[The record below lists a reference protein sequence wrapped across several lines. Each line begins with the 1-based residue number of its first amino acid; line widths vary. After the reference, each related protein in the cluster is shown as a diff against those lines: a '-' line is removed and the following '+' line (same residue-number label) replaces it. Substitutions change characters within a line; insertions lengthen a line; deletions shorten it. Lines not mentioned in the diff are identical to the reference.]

1 MKKILLVV
9 IIELLAL
16 PVLFAQIHLSFTG
29 KDVLNQYVRLH
40 HVDIH
45 NVTQDWTQT
54 IYYPDTTLELTYVG
68 IEDHNTPTPEQKG
81 LFLSQNIP
89 NPFDG
94 TTRFSIHLPYN
105 DDVNISIYDING
117 RLVLRDSR
125 SLTAGNHI
133 FQVTLGAAQSY
144 VLTAQGT
151 KEKVSIKMVNLSSRG
166 NNHLE
171 YAGSSIDVELK
182 VASGKGVSEYPFNEG
197 DLLQFTGYIW
207 LDTSYLKSDMIEQD
221 VNEDALFEF
230 VFPSWI
236 AVEHPYSY
244 VNDSI
249 LYIPHTGDCNNGCFI
264 YRSFNVQGFEPTDTI
279 QNEDDIAYV
288 RLKME
293 HSYISDLWISLV
305 CPNEQYATILRMG
318 KNGNNCMWNIPSSE
332 IGWQGMSSTITYFGC
347 YHNSNNNNFCDSIY
361 NPMGGCWNYCWSND
375 TTQGYQYACGNS
387 HVYELCNH
395 ITVNNPHGNSN
406 DKYVDSSDV
415 ANMANIY
422 KPDDS
427 FSKLI
432 GCPLNG
438 IWKIRIL
445 DANSGDNGYIE
456 EAELVL
462 GNRIDTSYYVLT
474 VPEVSTDS
482 RVFIT
487 SDSAICYGQV
497 IHDGY
502 SAVTE
507 RGICW
512 DVNPNPDVNGPHA
525 VEGAGTGTFSVTASP
540 LTPGQTYYYRSYAIN
555 AIGIAYGEERSF
567 TALDTA
573 CNSTLTL
580 TDYDGNVYHMVRL
593 GTQCWM
599 KENLRT
605 THYPNGEEIPV
616 FVDND
621 MTGTPYRYA
630 NGDVNIY
637 GYNYNWHAA
646 VYNVPATETSII
658 QGVCPNGWHLP
669 SLAEWNT
676 LRNYVESQS
685 NYHCGDNT
693 SYIAKALASASTDWR
708 SSSTA
713 CAPGNEVWTNDMT
726 GFSARPA
733 GGPSS
738 TYPVGYCTLFWTS
751 NNSTSNEVPCFP
763 IFYMWPDISTTG
775 VFNSMFKAHALSV
788 RCVRNLGFAPPAV
801 PSVVTTNVNFIT
813 DISAMGHGHITF
825 IGDTL
830 IARGICW
837 STTSQPTIMDSH
849 TCDSINIGLGDFDS
863 EITGLTPN
871 TTYFV
876 RAYATNSNGTAYSN
890 EKSFITG
897 TGNDGQPCTVAATVT
912 DVDGNM
918 YNTVQIGNQCWMK
931 ENLRTTHYAGSTEI
945 PLGSSATHHDYAAQR
960 YYPNNN
966 AELVGT
972 YGYLYNWAAVMN
984 GASSSTA
991 NPSGVQGICPN
1002 GWHVPSDAEWTELTD
1017 YVSSDRKMRSYNS
1030 DDAIAKALAAQTDW
1044 EPGSDKGDV
1053 GYDLSK
1059 NNATGFSALPAGI
1072 AGYPFVTFGNSGYY
1086 WTATYAGYDRAY
1098 CRSFHSGNEDVN
1110 KDSWLT
1116 ENGLSVRCVKD

>member
-1 MKKILLVV
+1 MKKFLVL
-9 IIELLAL
+9 IFIELLAL
-16 PVLFAQIHLSFTG
+16 PALFAQIHLSFTG
-29 KDVLNQYVRLH
+29 KDVLDQHVTLH

-68 IEDHNTPTPEQKG
+68 IEDHNPSTPESTG
-81 LFLSQNIP
+81 LTLSQNIP

-94 TTRFSIHLPYN
+94 STRFSIHLPYN
-105 DDVNISIYDING
+105 DDVNINIYDING

-125 SLTAGNHI
+125 SLTAGNHV
-133 FQVTLGAAQSY
+133 FRLTLGTAQSY
-144 VLTAQGT
+144 VLSVRGS
-151 KEKVSIKMVNLSSRG
+151 KERASIKMVNLSSKG
-166 NNHLE
+166 NNRIE
-171 YAGSSIDVELK
+171 YESSTIDVELK
-182 VASGKGVSEYPFNEG
+182 VESGKGVMEYPFNEG
-197 DLLQFTGYIW
+197 DLMRFIGYVW
-207 LDTSYLKSDMIEQD
+207 LDTSFLASDTIEQY
-221 VNEDALFEF
+221 VTENEIIELIFR
-230 VFPSWI
+230 SWI
-236 AVEHPYSY
+236 AVAHPYSY

-249 LYIPHTGDCNNGCFI
+249 LYIPHTGDCHGGCFV
-264 YRSFNVQGFEPTDTI
+264 YRTFNIQGFEPTDTI

-305 CPNEQYATILRMG
+305 CPNDQYATILRKG
-318 KNGNNCMWNIPSSE
+318 NSGNNCGGEIPQTE
-332 IGWQGMSSTITYFGC
+332 IGWQGTSTSQAYFGC
-347 YHNSNNNNFCDSIY
+347 YHSNNNNSTCDSIY
-361 NPMGGCWNYCWSND
+361 NPMGECWNYCWAND
-375 TTQGYQYACGNS
+375 TTLGYQYACGNS

-406 DKYVDSSDV
+406 DKYIDSSDV
-415 ANMANIY
+415 ANMTNIY

-438 IWKIRIL
+438 IWKIRIM
-445 DANSGDNGYIE
+445 DGNSGDNGYVE

-462 GNRIDTSYYVLT
+462 FGNRMDTSYYMLT

-487 SDSAICYGQV
+487 SDSAICYGKV

-507 RGICW
+507 RGVCW

-525 VEGAGTGTFSVTASP
+525 VEGAGTGTFSVTANS
-540 LTPGQTYYYRSYAIN
+540 LTPGQTYYYRCYAIN
-555 AIGIAYGEERSF
+555 ALGIGYGEERSF

-573 CNSTLTL
+573 CNSTLT
-580 TDYDGNVYHMVRL
+580 DYDGNVYHMVRI

-630 NGDVNIY
+630 NGDVNVY
-637 GYNYNWHAA
+637 GYNYNWFAA
-646 VYNVPATETSII
+646 VYNVPSTETTVL

-685 NYHCGDNT
+685 NYHCGDDVT
-693 SYIAKALASASTDWR
+693 YIAKALASATTDWR

-713 CAPGNEVWTNDMT
+713 CAPGNEVSTNDLT
-726 GFSARPA
+726 GFSALPA
-733 GGPSS
+733 GISS
-738 TYPVGYCTLFWTS
+738 GTYDTGYGAFFWTS
-751 NNSTSNEVPCFP
+751 NYSTGNSIPCFP
-763 IFYMWPDISTTG
+763 ILHMWPYISTTG
-775 VFNSMFKAHALSV
+775 VLNSMLKAYPLSV
-788 RCVRNLGFAPPAV
+788 RCVRNMGFAPPAV
-801 PSVVTTNVNFIT
+801 PSVVTTNVNYIT
-813 DISAMGHGHITF
+813 DTSAMGHGHITF
-825 IGDTL
+825 IGDSL
-830 IARGICW
+830 IVRGICW

-863 EITGLTPN
+863 EITGLTSN

-876 RAYATNSNGTAYSN
+876 RAYATNNNGTAYSN
-890 EKSFITG
+890 EKSFRTG
-897 TGNDGQPCTVAATVT
+897 TGNDGQPCTAAATVT
-912 DVDGNM
+912 DVDGNI

-931 ENLRTTHYAGSTEI
+931 ENLRTTHYASSIEI
-945 PLGSSATHHDYAAQR
+945 PLGSSATHYDYSAQR

-966 AELVGT
+966 AESVGT

-984 GASSSTA
+984 GTSSSTA

-1002 GWHVPSDAEWTELTD
+1002 GWHLPSDSEWTQLTD
-1017 YVSSDRKMRSYNS
+1017 YVSIHSAYLCNNDMSN
-1030 DDAIAKALAAQTDW
+1030 IGKALAATTGW
-1044 EPGSDKGDV
+1044 NSYATTCAIG
-1053 GYDLSK
+1053 
-1059 NNATGFSALPAGI
+1059 NNSNTNNSTGFSALPAGLSLSI
-1072 AGYPFVTFGNSGYY
+1072 NFGNVADFWSATEETDNLHACIRILRYNEGNVMKSTYY
-1086 WTATYAGYDRAY
+1086 KNYG
-1098 CRSFHSGNEDVN
+1098 F
-1110 KDSWLT
+1110 
-1116 ENGLSVRCVKD
+1116 SVRCVRD

>member
-1 MKKILLVV
+1 VKKILLVV

-29 KDVLNQYVRLH
+29 KNVLNQYVRLH

-318 KNGNNCMWNIPSSE
+318 KNGDNCMWNIPSSE

-347 YHNSNNNNFCDSIY
+347 YHNSNNNNFCDSIH

-525 VEGAGTGTFSVTASP
+525 MEGAGTGTFSVTATS
-540 LTPGQTYYYRSYAIN
+540 LTPGQTYYYRCYAIN
-555 AIGIAYGEERSF
+555 AIGIAYGEEKSF
-567 TALDTA
+567 TTLDTA
-573 CNSTLTL
+573 CNSTL

-733 GGPSS
+733 GVQSS
-738 TYPVGYCTLFWTS
+738 TYPIGYCTLFWTS
-751 NNSTSNEVPCFP
+751 NNSTSDKVSCFP
-763 IFYMWPDISTTG
+763 ILHMWPDISTTG
-775 VFNSMFKAHALSV
+775 VFNSMFKAYALSV

-813 DISAMGHGHITF
+813 DTSAVGHGHISF

-863 EITGLTPN
+863 EIIGLTSN
-871 TTYFV
+871 TTYYV

-890 EKSFITG
+890 EKSFRTG
-897 TGNDGQPCTVAATVT
+897 TGNDGQPCAVEATVT
-912 DVDGNM
+912 DVDGNI

-931 ENLRTTHYAGSTEI
+931 ENLRTTHYASSTEI
-945 PLGSSATHHDYAAQR
+945 PLGSSATHYDYSAQR

-966 AELVGT
+966 AESVGT

-984 GASSSTA
+984 GTSSSTA

-1002 GWHVPSDAEWTELTD
+1002 GWHVPSDAEWTQLTD
-1017 YVSSDRKMRSYNS
+1017 YVSIHSAYLCNNDMSN
-1030 DDAIAKALAAQTDW
+1030 IGKALAATTGW
-1044 EPGSDKGDV
+1044 NSYTSTCAIG
-1053 GYDLSK
+1053 
-1059 NNATGFSALPAGI
+1059 NNPSTNNSTGFSALPAGLSI
-1072 AGYPFVTFGNSGYY
+1072 STNFGNVADFWSATEETDNLHACIRILRYNQGNVTKYTYY
-1086 WTATYAGYDRAY
+1086 KNTA
-1098 CRSFHSGNEDVN
+1098 F
-1110 KDSWLT
+1110 
-1116 ENGLSVRCVKD
+1116 SVRCVRD

>member
-1 MKKILLVV
+1 MKKILLVI

-29 KDVLNQYVRLH
+29 MDVLNQYVRLH

-318 KNGNNCMWNIPSSE
+318 KNGDNCMWNIPSSE

-347 YHNSNNNNFCDSIY
+347 YHNSNNNNFCDSIH

-525 VEGAGTGTFSVTASP
+525 MEGAGTGTFSVTATS
-540 LTPGQTYYYRSYAIN
+540 LTPGQTFYYRCYAIN
-555 AIGIAYGEERSF
+555 AIGIAYGEEKSF
-567 TALDTA
+567 TTLDTA
-573 CNSTLTL
+573 CNSTL

-621 MTGTPYRYA
+621 MSGTPYRYA

-646 VYNVPATETSII
+646 AYNVPATETTTI

-669 SLAEWNT
+669 SLAEWTT

-693 SYIAKALASASTDWR
+693 SYIAKALASATTDWR

-713 CAPGNEVWTNDMT
+713 CAPGNEVSTNDMT
-726 GFSARPA
+726 GFSALPA
-733 GGPSS
+733 GVSSS
-738 TYPVGYCTLFWTS
+738 TYPIGYCTLFWTS
-751 NNSTSNEVPCFP
+751 NNSTSDKVSCFP
-763 IFYMWPDISTTG
+763 ILHMWPDISTTG
-775 VFNSMFKAHALSV
+775 VFNSMFKAYALSV

-813 DISAMGHGHITF
+813 DTSAVGHGHISF

-837 STTSQPTIMDSH
+837 STTPQPTIMDSH

-876 RAYATNSNGTAYSN
+876 RAYATNNNGTAYSN
-890 EKSFITG
+890 ETSFYTG

-912 DVDGNM
+912 DVDGNI

-931 ENLRTTHYAGSTEI
+931 ENLRTTHYASSTEI

-1002 GWHVPSDAEWTELTD
+1002 GWHVPSDAEWTQLTD
-1017 YVSSDRKMRSYNS
+1017 YVSIHSAYLCNNDISN
-1030 DDAIAKALAAQTDW
+1030 IGKALAATTGW
-1044 EPGSDKGDV
+1044 NSYTSTCTIG
-1053 GYDLSK
+1053 
-1059 NNATGFSALPAGI
+1059 NNPSTNNSTGFSALPAGLSLSI
-1072 AGYPFVTFGNSGYY
+1072 NFGNVADFWSATEETDYLHACIRILRYHEGNVMKYTYY
-1086 WTATYAGYDRAY
+1086 KHYG
-1098 CRSFHSGNEDVN
+1098 F
-1110 KDSWLT
+1110 
-1116 ENGLSVRCVKD
+1116 SVRCLRD

>member
-29 KDVLNQYVRLH
+29 MDVLNQYVRLH

-81 LFLSQNIP
+81 LYLSQNIP

-117 RLVLRDSR
+117 RLVLRESR
-125 SLTAGNHI
+125 NLTAGSHV
-133 FQVTLGAAQSY
+133 FRLSLGAAQSY
-144 VLTAQGT
+144 VLSVLGS
-151 KEKVSIKMVNLSSRG
+151 KESASIKMVNLSSKG
-166 NNHLE
+166 NNIIE
-171 YAGSSIDVELK
+171 YESSTIDVELK
-182 VASGKGVSEYPFNEG
+182 VKSGKGVMEYPYNEG
-197 DLLQFTGYIW
+197 DLMQFTGYVR
-207 LDTSYLKSDMIEQD
+207 LDTFLASNTIEQT
-221 VNEDALFEF
+221 VSENENIELI
-230 VFPSWI
+230 FPAWMTL
-236 AVEHPYSY
+236 EHLYNY
-244 VNDSI
+244 VNDST
-249 LYIPHTGDCNNGCFI
+249 LYIPVYGNCIGGCYL
-264 YRSFNVQGFEPTDTI
+264 YRTFDVHEFDSTDTI
-279 QNEDDIAYV
+279 QSEEDIAFV

-293 HSYISDLWISLV
+293 HSFISDLWISLV
-305 CPNEQYATILRMG
+305 CPNGQYATILRKG
-318 KNGNNCMWNIPSSE
+318 NNGNNCQSSIPNTE
-332 IGWQGMSSTITYFGC
+332 IGWQGVSSSQAYFGC
-347 YHNSNNNNFCDSIY
+347 YNSSNSNYYLCDTANNPI
-361 NPMGGCWNYCWSND
+361 GECWNYCWSND

-395 ITVNNPHGNSN
+395 ITVENPHGNTN

-415 ANMANIY
+415 VNMTNIY

-438 IWKIRIL
+438 TWKIQII
-445 DANSGDNGYIE
+445 DGNSGDNGYLE
-456 EAELVL
+456 EAEFVF
-462 GNRIDTSYYVLT
+462 GNRIDTIYHVLT
-474 VPEVSTDS
+474 IPEVSTDS

-487 SDSAICYGQV
+487 SDSAVCYGKV

-502 SAVTE
+502 STVTE
-507 RGICW
+507 RGVCW

-525 VEGAGTGTFSVTASP
+525 VEGDGTGTFSVTASP
-540 LTPGQTYYYRSYAIN
+540 LTPGQTYYYRCYAIN
-555 AIGIAYGEERSF
+555 AIGIAYGEEKSF
-567 TALDTA
+567 TTLDTA
-573 CNSTLTL
+573 CNSTL

-621 MTGTPYRYA
+621 MSGTPYRYA

-646 VYNVPATETSII
+646 AYNVPATETTTI

-669 SLAEWNT
+669 SLAEWTT

-693 SYIAKALASASTDWR
+693 SYIAKALASATTDWR

-713 CAPGNEVWTNDMT
+713 CAPGNEVSTNDMT
-726 GFSARPA
+726 GFSALPA
-733 GGPSS
+733 GVSSS
-738 TYPVGYCTLFWTS
+738 TYPIGYCTLFWTS
-751 NNSTSNEVPCFP
+751 NNSTSDKVSCFP
-763 IFYMWPDISTTG
+763 ILHMWPDISTTG
-775 VFNSMFKAHALSV
+775 VFNSMFKAYALSV

-813 DISAMGHGHITF
+813 DTSAVGHGHISF

-837 STTSQPTIMDSH
+837 STTPQPTIMDSH

-876 RAYATNSNGTAYSN
+876 RAYATNNNGTAYSN
-890 EKSFITG
+890 ETSFHTG

-1002 GWHVPSDAEWTELTD
+1002 GWHVPSDAEWTQLTD
-1017 YVSSDRKMRSYNS
+1017 YVSIHSAYLCNNDISN
-1030 DDAIAKALAAQTDW
+1030 IGKALAATTGW
-1044 EPGSDKGDV
+1044 NSYTSTCTIG
-1053 GYDLSK
+1053 
-1059 NNATGFSALPAGI
+1059 NNPSTNNSTGFSALPAGLSLSI
-1072 AGYPFVTFGNSGYY
+1072 NLGNVADFWS
-1086 WTATYAGYDRAY
+1086 ATEETDNLHASIRILRYGE
-1098 CRSFHSGNEDVN
+1098 GNVVKSTYFKN
-1110 KDSWLT
+1110 H
-1116 ENGLSVRCVKD
+1116 GMSVRCVRD

>member
-94 TTRFSIHLPYN
+94 STRFSIHLPYN
-105 DDVNISIYDING
+105 DDVNINIYDING

-125 SLTAGNHI
+125 SLTAGNHV
-133 FQVTLGAAQSY
+133 FRLTLGTAQSY
-144 VLTAQGT
+144 VLSVRGS
-151 KEKVSIKMVNLSSRG
+151 KERASIKMVNLSSKG
-166 NNHLE
+166 NNRIE
-171 YAGSSIDVELK
+171 YESSTIDVELK
-182 VASGKGVSEYPFNEG
+182 VESGKGVMEYPFNEG
-197 DLLQFTGYIW
+197 DLMRFIGYVW
-207 LDTSYLKSDMIEQD
+207 LDTSFLASDTIEQY
-221 VNEDALFEF
+221 VTENEIIELIFR
-230 VFPSWI
+230 SWI
-236 AVEHPYSY
+236 AVAHPYSY

-249 LYIPHTGDCNNGCFI
+249 LYIPHVDYCDGECFL
-264 YRSFNVQGFEPTDTI
+264 YRTFNIQEFEPTDTI
-279 QNEDDIAYV
+279 QNENDIEYL

-305 CPNEQYATILRMG
+305 CPNGQYATILR
-318 KNGNNCMWNIPSSE
+318 KGNNANNCQSNIPSTE
-332 IGWQGMSSTITYFGC
+332 IGWQGVSASQAYFGC
-347 YHNSNNNNFCDSIY
+347 YNSNNSNSACNPEY

-387 HVYELCNH
+387 NVYELCNH

-525 VEGAGTGTFSVTASP
+525 MEGAGTGTFSVTATS
-540 LTPGQTYYYRSYAIN
+540 LTPGQTYYYRCYAIN
-555 AIGIAYGEERSF
+555 AIGIAYGEEKSF
-567 TALDTA
+567 TTLDTA
-573 CNSTLTL
+573 CNSTL

-605 THYPNGEEIPV
+605 THFPNGEEIPV
-616 FVDND
+616 YTDN
-621 MTGTPYRYA
+621 MSAYPEKYRYA
-630 NGDVNIY
+630 YGDIQVY
-637 GYNYNWHAA
+637 GYHYNWHAA
-646 VYNVPATETSII
+646 AYNVPATETSVV
-658 QGVCPNGWHLP
+658 QGICPNGWHLP

-676 LRNYVESQS
+676 LRNYVESLS
-685 NYHCGDNT
+685 TYHCGDSTN
-693 SYIAKALASASTDWR
+693 YIAKALASATTDWR

-713 CAPGNEVWTNDMT
+713 CAPGNEVSTNDLT
-726 GFSARPA
+726 GFSALPA
-733 GGPSS
+733 GVHSGN
-738 TYPVGYCTLFWTS
+738 YPIGYCTLFWTS
-751 NNSTSNEVPCFP
+751 NNSISEKVSCFP
-763 IFYMWPDISTTG
+763 ILHMWPDVSTTG
-775 VFNSMFKAHALSV
+775 VFNSMFKAYALSV

-813 DISAMGHGHITF
+813 DTSAVGHGHISF

-837 STTSQPTIMDSH
+837 STTPQPTIMDPH
-849 TCDSINIGLGDFDS
+849 TCDNINIGLGDFDS

-876 RAYATNSNGTAYSN
+876 RAYATNNNGTAYSN
-890 EKSFITG
+890 ETSFHTG

-912 DVDGNM
+912 DVDGNI

-931 ENLRTTHYAGSTEI
+931 ENLRTTHYASSTEI

-1002 GWHVPSDAEWTELTD
+1002 GWHVPSDAEWTQLTD
-1017 YVSSDRKMRSYNS
+1017 YVSIHSAYLCNNDMSN
-1030 DDAIAKALAAQTDW
+1030 IGKALAATTGW
-1044 EPGSDKGDV
+1044 NSYTSTCTIG
-1053 GYDLSK
+1053 
-1059 NNATGFSALPAGI
+1059 NNPSTNNSTGFSALPAGLSLSI
-1072 AGYPFVTFGNSGYY
+1072 NFGNVADFWSATEETDYLHACIRILRYHEGNVMKYTYY
-1086 WTATYAGYDRAY
+1086 KHYG
-1098 CRSFHSGNEDVN
+1098 F
-1110 KDSWLT
+1110 
-1116 ENGLSVRCVKD
+1116 SVRCLRD

>member
-1 MKKILLVV
+1 VKKILLVV

-68 IEDHNTPTPEQKG
+68 IEDHNPSTPESTG
-81 LFLSQNIP
+81 LTLSQNIP

-94 TTRFSIHLPYN
+94 STRFSIHLPYN
-105 DDVNISIYDING
+105 DDVNINIYDING

-125 SLTAGNHI
+125 SLTAGNHV
-133 FQVTLGAAQSY
+133 FRLTLGTAQSY
-144 VLTAQGT
+144 VLSVRGS
-151 KEKVSIKMVNLSSRG
+151 KERASIKMVNLSSKG
-166 NNHLE
+166 NNRIE
-171 YAGSSIDVELK
+171 YESSTIDVELK
-182 VASGKGVSEYPFNEG
+182 VESGKGVMEYPFNEG
-197 DLLQFTGYIW
+197 DLMRFIGYVW
-207 LDTSYLKSDMIEQD
+207 LDTSFLASDTIEQY
-221 VNEDALFEF
+221 VTENEIIELIFR
-230 VFPSWI
+230 SWI
-236 AVEHPYSY
+236 AVAHPYSY

-249 LYIPHTGDCNNGCFI
+249 LYIPHTGDCHGGCFV
-264 YRSFNVQGFEPTDTI
+264 YRTFNIQGFEPTDTI

-305 CPNEQYATILRMG
+305 CPNDQYATILRKG
-318 KNGNNCMWNIPSSE
+318 NSGNNCGGEIPQTE
-332 IGWQGMSSTITYFGC
+332 IGWQGTSTSQAYFGC
-347 YHNSNNNNFCDSIY
+347 YHSNNNNSTCDSIY
-361 NPMGGCWNYCWSND
+361 NPMGECWNYCWAND
-375 TTQGYQYACGNS
+375 TTLGYQYACGNS

-406 DKYVDSSDV
+406 DKYIDSSDV
-415 ANMANIY
+415 ANMTNIY

-438 IWKIRIL
+438 IWKIRIM
-445 DANSGDNGYIE
+445 DGNSGDNGYVE

-462 GNRIDTSYYVLT
+462 FGNRMDTSYYMLT

-487 SDSAICYGQV
+487 SDSAICYGKV

-507 RGICW
+507 RGVCW

-525 VEGAGTGTFSVTASP
+525 VEGAGTGTFSVTANS
-540 LTPGQTYYYRSYAIN
+540 LTPGQTYYYRCYAIN
-555 AIGIAYGEERSF
+555 ALGIGYGEERSF

-573 CNSTLTL
+573 CNSTLT
-580 TDYDGNVYHMVRL
+580 DYDGNVYHMVRI

-630 NGDVNIY
+630 NGDVNVY
-637 GYNYNWHAA
+637 GYNYNWFAA
-646 VYNVPATETSII
+646 VYNVPSTETTVL

-685 NYHCGDNT
+685 NYHCGDDVT
-693 SYIAKALASASTDWR
+693 YIAKALASATTDWR

-713 CAPGNEVWTNDMT
+713 CAPGNEVSTNDLT
-726 GFSARPA
+726 GFSALPA
-733 GGPSS
+733 GISS
-738 TYPVGYCTLFWTS
+738 GTYDTGYGAFFWTS
-751 NNSTSNEVPCFP
+751 NYSTGNSIPCFP
-763 IFYMWPDISTTG
+763 ILHMWPYISTTG
-775 VFNSMFKAHALSV
+775 VLNSMLKAYPLSV
-788 RCVRNLGFAPPAV
+788 RCVRNMGFAPPAV
-801 PSVVTTNVNFIT
+801 PSVVTTNVNYIT
-813 DISAMGHGHITF
+813 DTSAMGHGHITF
-825 IGDTL
+825 IGDSL
-830 IARGICW
+830 IVRGICW

-863 EITGLTPN
+863 EITGLTSN

-876 RAYATNSNGTAYSN
+876 RAYATNNNGTAYSN
-890 EKSFITG
+890 EKSFRTG
-897 TGNDGQPCTVAATVT
+897 TGNDGQPCTAAATVT
-912 DVDGNM
+912 DVDGNI

-931 ENLRTTHYAGSTEI
+931 ENLRTTHYASSIEI
-945 PLGSSATHHDYAAQR
+945 PLGSSATHYDYSAQR

-966 AELVGT
+966 AESVGT

-984 GASSSTA
+984 GTSSSTA

-1002 GWHVPSDAEWTELTD
+1002 GWHLPSDSEWTQLTD
-1017 YVSSDRKMRSYNS
+1017 YVSIHSAYLCNNDMSN
-1030 DDAIAKALAAQTDW
+1030 IGKALAATTGW
-1044 EPGSDKGDV
+1044 NSYATTCAIG
-1053 GYDLSK
+1053 
-1059 NNATGFSALPAGI
+1059 NNSNTNNSTGFSALPAGLSLSI
-1072 AGYPFVTFGNSGYY
+1072 NFGNVADFWSATEETDNLHACIRILRYNEGNVMKSTYY
-1086 WTATYAGYDRAY
+1086 KNYG
-1098 CRSFHSGNEDVN
+1098 F
-1110 KDSWLT
+1110 
-1116 ENGLSVRCVKD
+1116 SVRCVRD

>member
-29 KDVLNQYVRLH
+29 KNVLNQYVRLH

-318 KNGNNCMWNIPSSE
+318 KNGDNCMWNIPSSE

-347 YHNSNNNNFCDSIY
+347 YHNSNNNNFCDSIH

-525 VEGAGTGTFSVTASP
+525 MEGAGTGTFSVTATS
-540 LTPGQTYYYRSYAIN
+540 LTPGQTYYYRCYAIN
-555 AIGIAYGEERSF
+555 AIGIAYGEEKNF
-567 TALDTA
+567 TTLDTA
-573 CNSTLTL
+573 CNSTL

-616 FVDND
+616 FVDNE

-669 SLAEWNT
+669 SLAEWTT

-733 GGPSS
+733 GVQSS
-738 TYPVGYCTLFWTS
+738 TYPIGYCTLFWTS
-751 NNSTSNEVPCFP
+751 NNSTSNEVSCFP

-775 VFNSMFKAHALSV
+775 VFNSMFKAYALSV

-801 PSVVTTNVNFIT
+801 PSVDTTNVNFIT
-813 DISAMGHGHITF
+813 DTSAVGHGHISF

-897 TGNDGQPCTVAATVT
+897 TGNDGQPCPVAATVT

-1002 GWHVPSDAEWTELTD
+1002 GWHVPSDAEWTQLTD
-1017 YVSSDRKMRSYNS
+1017 YVSIHSAYLCNNDMSN
-1030 DDAIAKALAAQTDW
+1030 IGKALAATTGW
-1044 EPGSDKGDV
+1044 NSYTSTCTIG
-1053 GYDLSK
+1053 
-1059 NNATGFSALPAGI
+1059 NNPSTNNSTGFSALPAGLSLSI
-1072 AGYPFVTFGNSGYY
+1072 NFGNVADF
-1086 WTATYAGYDRAY
+1086 WTATEETDNYHACIRVLRYDAGTMSKYTY
-1098 CRSFHSGNEDVN
+1098 YKNYGF
-1110 KDSWLT
+1110 
-1116 ENGLSVRCVKD
+1116 SVRCLRD

>member
-1 MKKILLVV
+1 MKKFLFVV
-9 IIELLAL
+9 FIELLAL
-16 PVLFAQIHLSFTG
+16 PALFAQIHLSFTG
-29 KDVLNQYVRLH
+29 KDILGQHVKLH

-45 NVTQDWTQT
+45 NVTQDWIQT

-68 IEDHNTPTPEQKG
+68 IEDHHTSTPESKG
-81 LFLSQNIP
+81 LSLSQNIP

-94 TTRFSIHLPYN
+94 STRFSVHLPYN

-125 SLTAGNHI
+125 SLTAGSHI
-133 FQVTLGAAQSY
+133 FRLTLGAAQSY
-144 VLTAQGT
+144 VLSVHGS
-151 KEKVSIKMVNLSSRG
+151 KESASIKMVNLSSKG
-166 NNHLE
+166 NNQIE
-171 YAGSSIDVELK
+171 YESSTIDVELK
-182 VASGKGVSEYPFNEG
+182 VKSGKGVMEYPFNDG
-197 DLLQFTGYIW
+197 DLLQFTGYVW
-207 LDTSYLKSDMIEQD
+207 LDTSFLASDTIEQY
-221 VNEDALFEF
+221 VTEDAFIELLFR
-230 VFPSWI
+230 SWI
-236 AVEHPYSY
+236 AVAHPYSY

-249 LYIPHTGDCNNGCFI
+249 LYIPHVAYCDGECFL
-264 YRSFNVQGFEPTDTI
+264 YRTFNIQEFEPTDTI
-279 QNEDDIAYV
+279 QNENDIEYL

-305 CPNEQYATILRMG
+305 CPNGQYATILR
-318 KNGNNCMWNIPSSE
+318 KGNNANDCQSDIPNTE
-332 IGWQGMSSTITYFGC
+332 IGWQGVSASQTYFGG
-347 YHNSNNNNFCDSIY
+347 YNSNNSNPACNPEY
-361 NPMGGCWNYCWSND
+361 NPMGECWNYCWSND

-395 ITVNNPHGNSN
+395 IYVDNPHGNSN

-415 ANMANIY
+415 ANMTNIY

-438 IWKIRIL
+438 TWKIQIL
-445 DANSGDNGYIE
+445 DGNSGDNGYVE
-456 EAELVL
+456 EAELVI
-462 GNRIDTSYYVLT
+462 GFKMDTSYFVLT

-487 SDSAICYGQV
+487 SDSALCYGQV

-507 RGICW
+507 RGVCW

-525 VEGAGTGTFSVTASP
+525 VEGAGTGTFSVTASS
-540 LTPGQTYYYRSYAIN
+540 LTPGQTYYYRCYAIN
-555 AIGIAYGEERSF
+555 AIGIGYGEEKSF

-605 THYPNGEEIPV
+605 THFPNGEEIPV
-616 FVDND
+616 YTDN
-621 MTGTPYRYA
+621 MSEYPEKYRYA
-630 NGDVNIY
+630 YGDIQVY
-637 GYNYNWHAA
+637 GYHYNWDAA
-646 VYNVPATETSII
+646 AYNVPETETAVV
-658 QGVCPNGWHLP
+658 QGICPNGWHLP
-669 SLAEWNT
+669 NLAEWNT
-676 LRNYVESQS
+676 LRNYVESQN

-693 SYIAKALASASTDWR
+693 AYIAKALASATSDWR
-708 SSSTA
+708 YSGTP
-713 CAPGNEVWTNDMT
+713 CAPGNETSTNDLT
-726 GFSARPA
+726 GFSALPA
-733 GGPSS
+733 GLHSG
-738 TYPVGYCTLFWTS
+738 TYPIGYCTLFWTS
-751 NNSTSNEVPCFP
+751 NNSTSNKVSCFP
-763 IFYMWPDISTTG
+763 ILYMWPDISTTG
-775 VFNSMFKAHALSV
+775 VFNSMFKSYPLSV

-813 DISAMGHGHITF
+813 DTSAMGHGHITF
-825 IGDTL
+825 IGDSL

-890 EKSFITG
+890 EKSFRTG
-897 TGNDGQPCTVAATVT
+897 TGNDGQPCTAAATVT
-912 DVDGNM
+912 DVDGNT

-931 ENLRTTHYAGSTEI
+931 ENLRTTHYASSIEI
-945 PLGSSATHHDYAAQR
+945 PLGSSATHHDYSAQR
-960 YYPNNN
+960 YYPNDN

-1002 GWHVPSDAEWTELTD
+1002 GWHVPSDSEWTQLTD
-1017 YVSSDRKMRSYNS
+1017 YVSIHSAYLCNNDMSNLG
-1030 DDAIAKALAAQTDW
+1030 KALAAATGW
-1044 EPGSDKGDV
+1044 NSYTTTCAIG
-1053 GYDLSK
+1053 
-1059 NNATGFSALPAGI
+1059 NNPSTNNSTGFSALPAGLSLS
-1072 AGYPFVTFGNSGYY
+1072 TNFGNVADFWSATEETDNLHACIRILRYNQGNVTKYTYY
-1086 WTATYAGYDRAY
+1086 KHYG
-1098 CRSFHSGNEDVN
+1098 F
-1110 KDSWLT
+1110 
-1116 ENGLSVRCVKD
+1116 SVRCVRD

>member
-94 TTRFSIHLPYN
+94 TTRFSIHLPYK
-105 DDVNISIYDING
+105 DDVYISIYDING

-347 YHNSNNNNFCDSIY
+347 YHNSNNNSFCDFIH

-525 VEGAGTGTFSVTASP
+525 MEGAGTGTFSVTASP

-693 SYIAKALASASTDWR
+693 SYIAKALASATTDWR

-713 CAPGNEVWTNDMT
+713 CAPGNEVSTNDMT

-733 GGPSS
+733 GGLSS

-775 VFNSMFKAHALSV
+775 VFNSMFKARALSV

-813 DISAMGHGHITF
+813 DTSAMGHGHISF

-830 IARGICW
+830 LARGICW
-837 STTSQPTIMDSH
+837 STTPQPTIMDPH

-863 EITGLTPN
+863 EITGLTSN
-871 TTYFV
+871 TTYYV

-897 TGNDGQPCTVAATVT
+897 TGNDGQPCPVAATVT
-912 DVDGNM
+912 DVNGNI

-931 ENLRTTHYAGSTEI
+931 ENLRTTHDPAGTEI
-945 PLGSSATHHDYAAQR
+945 PLGSSATHYDYAAQR

-972 YGYLYNWAAVMN
+972 YGYLYNWAALMN

-1002 GWHVPSDAEWTELTD
+1002 GWHVPSDAEWTQLSE
-1017 YVSSDRKMRSYNS
+1017 YVSIHSAYICDNDISY
-1030 DDAIAKALAAQTDW
+1030 IGKALAATTGW
-1044 EPGSDKGDV
+1044 NSYTSTCAIG
-1053 GYDLSK
+1053 
-1059 NNATGFSALPAGI
+1059 NNPSINNSTGFSALPAGLTI
-1072 AGYPFVTFGNSGYY
+1072 STNLGNVADF
-1086 WTATYAGYDRAY
+1086 WTATEETDILHASIRILRYDAGTMSKYTY
-1098 CRSFHSGNEDVN
+1098 YKN
-1110 KDSWLT
+1110 
-1116 ENGLSVRCVKD
+1116 NGFSVRCVRD

>member
-1 MKKILLVV
+1 MKKFLFVV
-9 IIELLAL
+9 FIELLAL
-16 PVLFAQIHLSFTG
+16 PALFAQIHLSFTG
-29 KDVLNQYVRLH
+29 KDILGQHVKLH

-45 NVTQDWTQT
+45 NVTQDWIQT

-68 IEDHNTPTPEQKG
+68 IEDHHTSTPESKG
-81 LFLSQNIP
+81 LSLSQNIP

-94 TTRFSIHLPYN
+94 STRFSVHLPYN

-125 SLTAGNHI
+125 SLTAGSHI
-133 FQVTLGAAQSY
+133 FRLTLGAAQSY
-144 VLTAQGT
+144 VLSVHGS
-151 KEKVSIKMVNLSSRG
+151 KESASIKMVNLSSKG
-166 NNHLE
+166 NNQIE
-171 YAGSSIDVELK
+171 YESSTIDVELRVK
-182 VASGKGVSEYPFNEG
+182 SGKGVMEYPFNDG
-197 DLLQFTGYIW
+197 DLLQFTGYVW
-207 LDTSYLKSDMIEQD
+207 LDTSFLASDTIEQY
-221 VNEDALFEF
+221 VTEDAFIELLFR
-230 VFPSWI
+230 SWI
-236 AVEHPYSY
+236 AVAHPYSY

-249 LYIPHTGDCNNGCFI
+249 LYIPHVAYCDGECFL
-264 YRSFNVQGFEPTDTI
+264 YRTFNIQEFEPTDTI
-279 QNEDDIAYV
+279 QNENDIEYL

-305 CPNEQYATILRMG
+305 CPNGQYATILR
-318 KNGNNCMWNIPSSE
+318 KGNNANDCQSDIPNTE
-332 IGWQGMSSTITYFGC
+332 IGWQGVSASQTYFGG
-347 YHNSNNNNFCDSIY
+347 YNSNNSNPACNPEY
-361 NPMGGCWNYCWSND
+361 NPMGECWNYCWSND

-395 ITVNNPHGNSN
+395 IYVDNPHGNSN

-415 ANMANIY
+415 ANMTNIY

-438 IWKIRIL
+438 TWKIQIL
-445 DANSGDNGYIE
+445 DGNSGDNGYVE
-456 EAELVL
+456 EAELVI
-462 GNRIDTSYYVLT
+462 GFKMDTSYFVLT

-487 SDSAICYGQV
+487 SDSALCYGQV

-507 RGICW
+507 RGVCW

-525 VEGAGTGTFSVTASP
+525 VEGAGTGTFSVTASS
-540 LTPGQTYYYRSYAIN
+540 LTPGQTYYYRCYAIN
-555 AIGIAYGEERSF
+555 AIGIGYGEEKSF

-605 THYPNGEEIPV
+605 THFPNGEEIPV
-616 FVDND
+616 YTDN
-621 MTGTPYRYA
+621 MSEYPEKYRYA
-630 NGDVNIY
+630 YGDIQVY
-637 GYNYNWHAA
+637 GYHYNWDAA
-646 VYNVPATETSII
+646 AYNVPETETAVV
-658 QGVCPNGWHLP
+658 QGICPNGWHLP
-669 SLAEWNT
+669 NLAEWNT
-676 LRNYVESQS
+676 LRNYVESQN

-693 SYIAKALASASTDWR
+693 AYIAKALASATSDWR
-708 SSSTA
+708 YSGTP
-713 CAPGNEVWTNDMT
+713 CAPGNETSTNDLT
-726 GFSARPA
+726 GFSALPA
-733 GGPSS
+733 GLHSG
-738 TYPVGYCTLFWTS
+738 TYPIGYCTLFWTS
-751 NNSTSNEVPCFP
+751 NNSTSNKVSCFP
-763 IFYMWPDISTTG
+763 ILYMWPDISTTG
-775 VFNSMFKAHALSV
+775 VFNSMFKSYPLSV

-813 DISAMGHGHITF
+813 DTSAMGHGHITF
-825 IGDTL
+825 IGDSL

-849 TCDSINIGLGDFDS
+849 TRDSINIGLGDFDS

-890 EKSFITG
+890 EKSFRTG
-897 TGNDGQPCTVAATVT
+897 TGNDGQPCTAAATVT
-912 DVDGNM
+912 DVDGNT

-931 ENLRTTHYAGSTEI
+931 ENLRTTHYASSIEI
-945 PLGSSATHHDYAAQR
+945 PLGSSATHHDYSAQR
-960 YYPNNN
+960 YYPNDN

-1002 GWHVPSDAEWTELTD
+1002 GWHVPSDSEWTQLTD
-1017 YVSSDRKMRSYNS
+1017 YVSIHSAYLCNNDMSNLG
-1030 DDAIAKALAAQTDW
+1030 KALAAATGW
-1044 EPGSDKGDV
+1044 NSYTTTCAIG
-1053 GYDLSK
+1053 
-1059 NNATGFSALPAGI
+1059 NNPSTNNSTGFSALPAGLSLS
-1072 AGYPFVTFGNSGYY
+1072 TNFGNVADFWSATEETDNLHACIRILRYNQGNVTKYTYY
-1086 WTATYAGYDRAY
+1086 KHYG
-1098 CRSFHSGNEDVN
+1098 F
-1110 KDSWLT
+1110 
-1116 ENGLSVRCVKD
+1116 SVRCVRD

>member
-1 MKKILLVV
+1 MKKILFV
-9 IIELLAL
+9 IFIELLAL
-16 PVLFAQIHLSFTG
+16 PALFAQIHLSFTG
-29 KDVLNQYVRLH
+29 KDVLDQHVTLH

-68 IEDHNTPTPEQKG
+68 IEDHNPSTPESTG
-81 LFLSQNIP
+81 LTLSQNIP

-94 TTRFSIHLPYN
+94 STRFSIHLPYN
-105 DDVNISIYDING
+105 DDVNINIYDING

-125 SLTAGNHI
+125 SLTAGNHV
-133 FQVTLGAAQSY
+133 FRLTLGTAQSY
-144 VLTAQGT
+144 VLSVRGS
-151 KEKVSIKMVNLSSRG
+151 KESASIKMVNLSSKG
-166 NNHLE
+166 NNRIE
-171 YAGSSIDVELK
+171 YESSTIDVELK
-182 VASGKGVSEYPFNEG
+182 VESGKGVMEYPFNEG
-197 DLLQFTGYIW
+197 DLMRFIGYVW
-207 LDTSYLKSDMIEQD
+207 LDTSFLASDTIEQY
-221 VNEDALFEF
+221 VTENEIIELIFR
-230 VFPSWI
+230 SWI
-236 AVEHPYSY
+236 AVAHPYSY

-249 LYIPHTGDCNNGCFI
+249 LYIPHVDYCDGECFL
-264 YRSFNVQGFEPTDTI
+264 YRTFNIQEFEPTDTI
-279 QNEDDIAYV
+279 QNENDIEYL

-305 CPNEQYATILRMG
+305 CPNGQYATILR
-318 KNGNNCMWNIPSSE
+318 KGNNANNCQSNIPSTE
-332 IGWQGMSSTITYFGC
+332 IGWQGVSASQAYFGC
-347 YHNSNNNNFCDSIY
+347 YNSNNSNSACNPEY
-361 NPMGGCWNYCWSND
+361 NPMGECWNYCWSND

-395 ITVNNPHGNSN
+395 VTVNNPHGNSN

-415 ANMANIY
+415 ANMTNIY

-438 IWKIRIL
+438 TWKIQII
-445 DANSGDNGYIE
+445 DGNSGDNGYVE
-456 EAELVL
+456 EAELVI
-462 GNRIDTSYYVLT
+462 GFKMDTSYLVLT
-474 VPEVSTDS
+474 IPEVSTNS
-482 RVFIT
+482 MVFIA
-487 SDSAICYGQV
+487 SDSAVCYGQV
-497 IHDGY
+497 IHDGNT
-502 SAVTE
+502 AVTE

-525 VEGAGTGTFSVTASP
+525 MGGAGTGTFSVTASP

-555 AIGIAYGEERSF
+555 ALGIAYGEERSF
-567 TALDTA
+567 TTLDTA
-573 CNSTLTL
+573 CNSTL

-605 THYPNGEEIPV
+605 THFPNGEEIPV
-616 FVDND
+616 YTDN
-621 MTGTPYRYA
+621 MSAYPEKYRYA
-630 NGDVNIY
+630 YGDIQVY
-637 GYNYNWHAA
+637 GYHYNWHAA
-646 VYNVPATETSII
+646 AYNVPATETSVV
-658 QGVCPNGWHLP
+658 QGICPNGWHLP

-676 LRNYVESQS
+676 LRNYVESLS
-685 NYHCGDNT
+685 TYHCGDSTN
-693 SYIAKALASASTDWR
+693 YIAKALASATTDWR

-713 CAPGNEVWTNDMT
+713 CAPGNEVSTNDLT
-726 GFSARPA
+726 GFSALPA
-733 GGPSS
+733 GVHSA
-738 TYPVGYCTLFWTS
+738 TYPIGYCTLFWTS
-751 NNSTSNEVPCFP
+751 NNSTSDKVSCFP
-763 IFYMWPDISTTG
+763 ILHMWPDISTTG
-775 VFNSMFKAHALSV
+775 VFNSMFKSYPLSV
-788 RCVRNLGFAPPAV
+788 RCVRNLEFAPPAV

-813 DISAMGHGHITF
+813 DTSAVGHGHISF

-837 STTSQPTIMDSH
+837 STTPQPTIMDSH

-876 RAYATNSNGTAYSN
+876 RAYATNNNGTAYSN
-890 EKSFITG
+890 ETSFHTG

-1002 GWHVPSDAEWTELTD
+1002 GWHVPSDAEWTQLTD
-1017 YVSSDRKMRSYNS
+1017 YVSIHSAYLCNNDISN
-1030 DDAIAKALAAQTDW
+1030 IGKALAATTGW
-1044 EPGSDKGDV
+1044 NSYTSTCTIG
-1053 GYDLSK
+1053 
-1059 NNATGFSALPAGI
+1059 NNPSTNNSTGFSALPAGLSLSI
-1072 AGYPFVTFGNSGYY
+1072 NFGNVADFWS
-1086 WTATYAGYDRAY
+1086 ATEETDNLHASIRILRYGE
-1098 CRSFHSGNEDVN
+1098 GNVVKSTYFKN
-1110 KDSWLT
+1110 H
-1116 ENGLSVRCVKD
+1116 GMSVRCVRD